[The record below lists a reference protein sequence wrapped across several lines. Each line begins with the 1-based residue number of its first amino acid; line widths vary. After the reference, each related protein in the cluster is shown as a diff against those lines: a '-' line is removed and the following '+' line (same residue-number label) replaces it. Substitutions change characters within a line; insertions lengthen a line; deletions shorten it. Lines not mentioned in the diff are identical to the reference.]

1 PPDSAMVKWPRAAMA
16 LSAAETIASAA
27 TWATDRVSGRILSS
41 GMVGSSISTTETPR
55 APIRRHEFIGCGR
68 PPASRFIRRQRR
80 RIGALP
86 QRQVRIE
93 KLPGQYELSAARVQ
107 GRLAQ
112 QRTERQSFGS
122 SRHNRILDR
131 VAVVEAATVRLQ
143 APRGIRGLGLQRE

>member
-1 PPDSAMVKWPRAAMA
+1 MVKWPRAAMA

-86 QRQVRIE
+86 ERQNRID
-93 KLPGQYELSAARVQ
+93 KLPRQFDLIAAGEQ
-107 GRLAQ
+107 GSVSHQRIQ
-112 QRTERQSFGS
+112 QQSL
-122 SRHNRILDR
+122 I
-131 VAVVEAATVRLQ
+131 
-143 APRGIRGLGLQRE
+143 GIRKNRVFERIA